1 MQFKTPEQRRAA
13 FANMSAMDIKDLKT
27 KSSHYIKDE
36 RMAVGEYNQ
45 FKKDIDNAGL
55 PVRLVDKVGDAAK
68 DEHRHMNDMIE
79 VKKELSKFKGE
90 TAKSNLQETT
100 VTESKNIF
108 ETGKPV
114 TFNYMRNTQPAPKH
128 PDPSRF
134 GQDIE
139 PSGKYMILDTKP
151 DRTKEYFP
159 EMEQGSITFK
169 NPIVLENVT
178 TTGEPEGWKSRLS
191 VAFGGKKGKALT
203 KELIKKG
210 HDGIVT
216 VDKDHTSEIISLK
229 SKR

>member
-1 MQFKTPEQRRAA
+1 MVFKTPEQRRAA
-13 FANMSAMDIKDLKT
+13 FANMNANEIKALET
-27 KSSHYIKDE
+27 KSTHYIKDE

-45 FKKDIDNAGL
+45 FEKEINDAGL
-55 PVRLVDKVGDAAK
+55 PERLVKKVGDAAK

-79 VKKELSKFKGE
+79 VKKALGE
-90 TAKSNLQETT
+90 KPKKSNLLEKT
-100 VTESKNIF
+100 VIESGNTFK
-108 ETGKPV
+108 TGKPV
-114 TFNYMRNTQPAPKH
+114 TFNYMRNTQPAPRH

-151 DRTKEYFP
+151 GRTKEYFP

-169 NPIVLENVT
+169 NPIVIENVT
-178 TTGEPEGWKSRLS
+178 TTSEPEGWKSRLS
-191 VAFGGKKGKALT
+191 VEFGGKKGKALT

-216 VDKDHTSEIISLK
+216 VDNNHTSEIVSLK

>member
-1 MQFKTPEQRRAA
+1 MSFKTPEERRAA
-13 FANMSAMDIKDLKT
+13 FANMNARKIKELET

-45 FKKDIDNAGL
+45 FKKEINAAGL
-55 PVRLVDKVGDAAK
+55 PKRLVEKVDAAAK

-79 VKKELSKFKGE
+79 VKDALSEFE
-90 TAKSNLQETT
+90 EEMAKSNLQETT
-100 VTESKNIF
+100 VTESKNVF
-108 ETGKPV
+108 KTGKPV

-159 EMEQGSITFK
+159 EMEQGTITFK
-169 NPIVLENVT
+169 NPIVIENVT

-210 HDGIVT
+210 HDGIIT

-229 SKR
+229 SKK

>member
-1 MQFKTPEQRRAA
+1 MPFRNDRQRRAA
-13 FANMSAMDIKDLKT
+13 FANMSAMDIKNLKT
-27 KSSHYIKDE
+27 KSSEYIEDE

-45 FKKDIDNAGL
+45 FKKEINDAGL
-55 PVRLVDKVGDAAK
+55 PERLVDKVDAAAK
-68 DEHRHMNDMIE
+68 DEYRHMNDMIE
-79 VKKELSKFKGE
+79 VKKALSSKPNKLNLMEKTVIESGNTFK
-90 TAKSNLQETT
+90 
-100 VTESKNIF
+100 
-108 ETGKPV
+108 TGKAV
-114 TFNYMRNTQPAPKH
+114 TFNDMRNTQPAPRH

-151 DRTKEYFP
+151 ERTKEYFP

-169 NPIVLENVT
+169 NPIVIENIT

-210 HDGIVT
+210 YDGIVT
-216 VDKDHTSEIISLK
+216 VDNDHTSEIISLK